1 MTRYLKR
8 GLTQII
14 ADYLIKNMVTINKEI
29 NELAYKVIGCAYRIH
44 QALGP
49 GLLESAYEACLCH
62 ELSKEN
68 INFERQKEIP
78 IVYNGCRLDCGY
90 RIDVLVENKIIVE
103 LKTVE
108 ALLPIHTAQ
117 LMTYLKLSQIHLGLL
132 MNFYT
137 TNLQNGIKRYVL

>member
-1 MTRYLKR
+1 
-8 GLTQII
+8 
-14 ADYLIKNMVTINKEI
+14 MVTINKET

-49 GLLESAYEACLCH
+49 GLLESAYETCLCH

-68 INFERQKEIP
+68 INFERQKEVP
-78 IVYNGCRLDCGY
+78 IIYNGCNLDCGY
-90 RIDVLVENKIIVE
+90 RIDVLVENKIIIE

-108 ALLPIHTAQ
+108 TLLPIHTAQ
-117 LMTYLKLSQIHLGLL
+117 LMTYLKLSQVHLGLL

-137 TNLQNGIKRYVL
+137 TNLQSGIKRYVL